1 MSLIQY
7 IPGNTLLHRLDP
19 RAKLAFI
26 PFIIALAF
34 ILNQPLLLAILV
46 VMIFA
51 CWLYVR
57 APISYMARMI
67 GIILVLTIFIT
78 IIQGIFYSQRSS
90 EYNLNNQV
98 NSNTI
103 EESKKIDL
111 IPKSLR
117 EGKLREWFGGP
128 EDENRLLTL
137 NSEGVILGLTLGM
150 RLGSIISI
158 VPLITMTTPLTDLM
172 LAMVKMKIPWNISY
186 LVVTSF
192 RFVPLLMNQ
201 TDTILNAQ
209 KLRGLSIE
217 KAGLYKRMTAY
228 APLAIPV
235 ILGAFRS
242 SDQLEMVLECRGF
255 TNIIERTSLYEIGW
269 KTIDTIFVIAMLF
282 ILIGAT
288 VILYV

>member
-1 MSLIQY
+1 MSLIQF
-7 IPGNTLLHRLDP
+7 IPGETALHRLDP
-19 RAKLAFI
+19 RTKLGFI

-34 ILNQPLLLAILV
+34 IFNQPLLLAILV
-46 VMIFA
+46 ILTFA
-51 CWLYVR
+51 AWLYVR

-67 GIILVLTIFIT
+67 VIILVLTLFIT
-78 IIQGIFYSQRSS
+78 LIQGIFYSQRSS
-90 EYNLNNQV
+90 EYILSNENNHQV
-98 NSNTI
+98 
-103 EESKKIDL
+103 EESGKIDL
-111 IPKSLR
+111 IPRSLR
-117 EGKLREWFGGP
+117 VGVISDWFGDYQD
-128 EDENRLLTL
+128 EDRLLTL
-137 NSEGVILGLTLGM
+137 NRDGVLLGLTLGM

-242 SDQLEMVLECRGF
+242 SEQLEMVLACRGF
-255 TNIIERTSLYEIGW
+255 TNIKERTSLYQIGW
-269 KTIDTIFVIAMLF
+269 KTFDTVVVCVMVLVLLASIF
-282 ILIGAT
+282 ILYI
-288 VILYV
+288 